1 MRRRVAKLYE
11 IQFLDEDSV
20 QSELQFT
27 LKDSV
32 DCLKETK
39 RALLQAAYAK
49 KDARKLSNRLFK
61 ETAPVHIQT
70 ADILWAYY
78 SPELTKKNQSLIRS
92 FYVYQVFIE
101 KDRIILFVRFL
112 YEKEKNWFDLLKK

>member
-11 IQFLDEDSV
+11 IQFLDVDSV
-20 QSELQFT
+20 QSELQFS

-32 DCLKETK
+32 DCLQETK
-39 RALLQAAYAK
+39 SALLQAAYAK

-78 SPELTKKNQSLIRS
+78 SADLTRKNQSLIRS
-92 FYVYQVFIE
+92 FYVHQVFIE